1 MKERIKNA
9 FKIYQ
14 KKMKSGQPFSMGE
27 VLLEAGYSESYAET
41 PSALTESKTWRKLMA
56 RYPDDLILDRVYQD
70 ALGVG
75 RDATENRKL
84 FLKMKGRLK
93 DTVSLD
99 VNKERAGLFA
109 EEEDEQTEEPT
120 NEG

>member
-1 MKERIKNA
+1 MKEQIRKA

-14 KKMKSGQPFSMGE
+14 EKMKKGEPFSMGE
-27 VLLEAGYSESYAET
+27 VLREAGYSEYTSKA
-41 PSALTESKTWRKLMA
+41 PSSVTNSKTWRKLLD
-56 RYPDDLILDRVYQD
+56 RYPDDLILDKVYQD
-70 ALGVG
+70 ALKDG

-99 VNKERAGLFA
+99 VNKEREAIF
-109 EEEDEQTEEPT
+109 EDD
-120 NEG
+120 